1 MSRTLTVAPVRKSV
15 RVNAPPARAFEVFT
29 AGFGRW
35 WPRSHSVSASP
46 MVDAIIEPHVGGRWY
61 QKCED
66 GSECQWG
73 KVLLWEPPERV
84 ILAWQLNPDFQY
96 DPDTITEVELRF
108 TAQSAD
114 ATLVEL
120 EHRYLE
126 RFGERG
132 KEMAEKVGAPNGW
145 PDLLNIYAASV

>member
-46 MVDAIIEPHVGGRWY
+46 LTDAIIEPRVGGRWF

-66 GSECQWG
+66 GSECEWG
-73 KVLLWEPPERV
+73 RVLTWAPPERV
-84 ILAWQLNPDFQY
+84 VLAWQLDPDFKF
-96 DPDTITEVELRF
+96 DPNVITEVELRF
-108 TAQSAD
+108 IAEAGGTR
-114 ATLVEL
+114 VEL

-132 KEMAEKVGAPNGW
+132 QELADKVGAPNGW
-145 PDLLNIYAASV
+145 TELLQLYAASV